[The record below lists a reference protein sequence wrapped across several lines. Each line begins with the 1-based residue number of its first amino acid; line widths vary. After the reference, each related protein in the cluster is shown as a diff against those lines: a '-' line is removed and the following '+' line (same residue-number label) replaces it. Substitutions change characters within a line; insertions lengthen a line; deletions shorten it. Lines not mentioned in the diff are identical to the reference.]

1 MPKKAQMMSSDTAM
15 VREVGPRD
23 GLQLVVDVLSTE
35 RKHAWIEGAAKAG
48 IAEIEITSFVPPSSF
63 PQFADA
69 DDVTRFALSLKRP
82 LASALA
88 VNLKGAMRAFD
99 AGLQKINYV
108 VSASEAHSLANV
120 RRSQAQAMEAF
131 GEISRERNRRGLC
144 DTVQLSFGIAT
155 VFGCTIQGEVSED
168 IVYSLA
174 DQAIE
179 MGADELLI
187 ADTVGYATP
196 AQVHRIFSTLG
207 NRFPGVALLAHFHDT
222 RGMGAANVL
231 SATDVGIRR
240 FDASL
245 GGLGGCPF
253 APGATGNFATED
265 CVFLLESLGI
275 DTGIDL
281 DALFRLR
288 ERLEKWLPAE
298 KFGGS
303 IHRAGLPKTYQH
315 IL

>member
-1 MPKKAQMMSSDTAM
+1 MAPSETALI
-15 VREVGPRD
+15 REVGPRD
-23 GLQLVVDVLSTE
+23 GLQMVKHVLSSE
-35 RKHAWIEGAAKAG
+35 RKCAWIEDATKAG
-48 IAEIEITSFVPPSSF
+48 IAEIEITSFVPPSAF
-63 PQFADA
+63 PQFSDA
-69 DDVTRFALSLKRP
+69 DDVTRFALNLKGP
-82 LASALA
+82 LVSALA
-88 VNLKGAMRAFD
+88 VNLKGAVRAFD
-99 AGLQKINYV
+99 AGLKKINYV

-131 GEISRERNRRGLC
+131 DEIAQERDRRGLRDC
-144 DTVQLSFGIAT
+144 VQLSFGIAT
-155 VFGCTIQGEVSED
+155 VFGCTIQGEVPED
-168 IVYSLA
+168 IVYDLA
-174 DQAIE
+174 AHAIE
-179 MGADELLI
+179 MGADELLV

-196 AQVHRIFSTLG
+196 HQVRRIFSTLG
-207 NRFPGVALLAHFHDT
+207 KDFPGVPILAHFHDT

-231 SATDVGIRR
+231 SATDVGVRR

-275 DTGIDL
+275 HTGIDL

-288 ERLEKWLPAE
+288 EKLQKWLPTE

-303 IHRAGLPKTYQH
+303 IHRAGLPQAFSRNV
-315 IL
+315 

>member
-1 MPKKAQMMSSDTAM
+1 MNLGRQMASSDRALI
-15 VREVGPRD
+15 REVGPRD
-23 GLQLVVDVLSTE
+23 GLQLVGDILSTE
-35 RKHAWIEGAAKAG
+35 RKCAWIEGAAKAG
-48 IAEIEITSFVPPSSF
+48 IGEIEITSFVPPSAF
-63 PQFADA
+63 PQFSDA
-69 DDVTRFALSLKRP
+69 AEVTRFALMQKTP

-88 VNLKGAMRAFD
+88 VNLKGALRAFD

-108 VSASEAHSLANV
+108 VSASQAHSLANV

-131 GEISRERNRRGLC
+131 TEIAQERNRRGLRE
-144 DTVQLSFGIAT
+144 TVQLSFGIAT

-168 IVYSLA
+168 IVYELA
-174 DQAIE
+174 GQAID

-196 AQVHRIFSTLG
+196 TQVRLIFSTLTK
-207 NRFPGVALLAHFHDT
+207 RFPGVPLLAHFHDT

-231 SATDVGIRR
+231 AATDVGVRR

-275 DTGIDL
+275 ATGIDL

-288 ERLEKWLPAE
+288 ETLQKWLPTEA
-298 KFGGS
+298 FGGS
-303 IHRAGLPKTYQH
+303 IYRAGTPKTFR
-315 IL
+315 